1 MANWTEHHPNTAD
14 AKGVWMRTSSL
25 IEHIPSFP
33 GVIDEVEPPSS
44 FDSNDTEVTD
54 TSSEALGSFNRA
66 PLTDPPPPRR
76 TLRPLA
82 LSPAPAPLYDEA
94 PDPAEHTPPTWDM
107 GLLPATY
114 ADAEVTEES
123 DRFSSKDI
131 THLAQKAALVADVE
145 QSVTLELLDDWMEHA
160 DQLQIEAAPQV
171 LLPHA
176 APQAIPNRTAT
187 PTPRRRTSS
196 PHSTGFDG
204 HAVTRPLA
212 RAPISLQPA
221 PSQHPSAFERAG
233 WWAAGAL
240 SGMIGASVL
249 TAMMLAIVLLA

>member
-1 MANWTEHHPNTAD
+1 MANWTEHHPSTAD

-33 GVIDEVEPPSS
+33 GLIDEVEPPSS
-44 FDSNDTEVTD
+44 FDSSDTEVTD
-54 TSSEALGSFNRA
+54 TASEALNRA
-66 PLTDPPPPRR
+66 PLTDPPPPKRE
-76 TLRPLA
+76 LRPIA
-82 LSPAPAPLYDEA
+82 LSPGPVPLYDGP

-131 THLAQKAALVADVE
+131 THLAQHAALVADAE

-160 DQLQIEAAPQV
+160 DQLHIETPPQV
-171 LLPHA
+171 LLPH
-176 APQAIPNRTAT
+176 PTPVVQAQPNRTAT
-187 PTPRRRTSS
+187 PTPRRRSSS
-196 PHSTGFDG
+196 PPSTGFDG
-204 HAVTRPLA
+204 SAVTRPLA
-212 RAPISLQPA
+212 KAPVSL
-221 PSQHPSAFERAG
+221 HPSAFERAG
-233 WWAAGAL
+233 WWAAGAM